1 MKTEQLELSDE
12 HSWDEGVVT
21 TAPTCTEAGVKMFTC
36 TVCKKTRTEAV
47 KETGHQHKE
56 VRNKKDATCTAKGY
70 TGDTWC
76 TDCNTVVE
84 TGKETP
90 ALGHDFKETG
100 RTEATCK
107 DTGLV
112 TYKCSRC
119 GETKTDVLE
128 KTDKHTWND
137 GKIIVAP
144 KCETAGTIRYT
155 CTVCSVTKDETVEA
169 TGHQHT
175 VVRNQSA
182 ATCTTNGYTGDT
194 YCTDCGAKLSSGA
207 WVNAVGHSYGAPYV
221 TAWPSAV
228 AEGRMAHSCT
238 RCGYTD
244 TWATAR
250 IAATGNFNATN
261 VPLKVKK
268 SFTLKVENMAVGDW
282 VASWRSSNTKVA
294 TVNGAGKVTAR
305 KKTGKTTITAVLASG
320 RVISTTVKVQKGNVN
335 TSRVVLNS
343 PNFLTLKVKQGA
355 QVSAVRY
362 PVTSQQGIRYS
373 TSNKKVAT
381 VNKKG
386 RITAKKV
393 GKAKIYV
400 KSGKKK
406 ATVNV
411 RVIK

>member
-1 MKTEQLELSDE
+1 MTK
-12 HSWDEGVVT
+12 
-21 TAPTCTEAGVKMFTC
+21 
-36 TVCKKTRTEAV
+36 
-47 KETGHQHKE
+47 
-56 VRNKKDATCTAKGY
+56 NATCTAAG
-70 TGDTWC
+70 
-76 TDCNTVVE
+76 V
-84 TGKETP
+84 
-90 ALGHDFKETG
+90 
-100 RTEATCK
+100 
-107 DTGLV
+107 
-112 TYKCSRC
+112 
-119 GETKTDVLE
+119 KT
-128 KTDKHTWND
+128 
-137 GKIIVAP
+137 
-144 KCETAGTIRYT
+144 YT
-155 CTVCSVTKDETVEA
+155 CTTCRATKTENIPA
-169 TGHQHT
+169 TGHRHT
-175 VVRNQSA
+175 QVRNAYGAS
-182 ATCTTNGYTGDT
+182 CTGNGYTGDT

-238 RCGYTD
+238 RCGYTE

-268 SFTLKVENMAVGDW
+268 SFTLKVENMAAGDW

-343 PNFLTLKVKQGA
+343 PNSLTLKVKQGA

-386 RITAKKV
+386 RITAKKA